1 MQRPCPICGGNAR
14 SVLFHQIFTAF
25 SGKSLLSGYDVVTCS
40 QCGCGYADG
49 IPSQSDFDTYYR
61 ELSKYEYQHR
71 GGAESAEDLS
81 RFRTIT
87 DALAPFVPSP
97 QARILEV
104 GCSTGRL
111 LALLKESGFS
121 HVAGLD
127 PSPFCGEAALR
138 LYGVPV
144 RTGSLD
150 NLLQDPSRV
159 EVLILI
165 GVLEHLRDLRP
176 ALRNV
181 CQKLSSHGLV
191 YVEVPDVTGFARFL
205 DAPYQQFSTEHV
217 IFFSPAS
224 LSAAL
229 AAEGFRPLLVKQ
241 DSRPHSGSS
250 VMPVLWGIFEKA
262 EPLTAGPAFDPET
275 RPALESYIHASARV
289 ERDLA
294 QRINTLVETQQPIFV
309 WGVGTLTRRLLST
322 TRLGEANIVAFID
335 SNPNIQGQSFDGI
348 PVRSP
353 DGIRNRDEAIL
364 IASWVF
370 AADIERQIRTDLGCH
385 NAIIRL
391 SSDPASSGG
400 R

>member
-241 DSRPHSGSS
+241 DSRPHSGRLSCRCS
-250 VMPVLWGIFEKA
+250 GGFSR
-262 EPLTAGPAFDPET
+262 
-275 RPALESYIHASARV
+275 RPSPRPRVRRSILRPGTALESYIHASARV
-289 ERDLA
+289 ER
-294 QRINTLVETQQPIFV
+294 
-309 WGVGTLTRRLLST
+309 
-322 TRLGEANIVAFID
+322 
-335 SNPNIQGQSFDGI
+335 
-348 PVRSP
+348 
-353 DGIRNRDEAIL
+353 
-364 IASWVF
+364 
-370 AADIERQIRTDLGCH
+370 
-385 NAIIRL
+385 
-391 SSDPASSGG
+391 
-400 R
+400 

>member
-1 MQRPCPICGGNAR
+1 M
-14 SVLFHQIFTAF
+14 
-25 SGKSLLSGYDVVTCS
+25 
-40 QCGCGYADG
+40 
-49 IPSQSDFDTYYR
+49 
-61 ELSKYEYQHR
+61 
-71 GGAESAEDLS
+71 
-81 RFRTIT
+81 
-87 DALAPFVPSP
+87 
-97 QARILEV
+97 
-104 GCSTGRL
+104 
-111 LALLKESGFS
+111 
-121 HVAGLD
+121 
-127 PSPFCGEAALR
+127 
-138 LYGVPV
+138 
-144 RTGSLD
+144 
-150 NLLQDPSRV
+150 

-191 YVEVPDVTGFARFL
+191 YVELPDVTGFARFL
-205 DAPYQQFSTEHV
+205 DAPYRQFSTEHV

-241 DSRPHSGSS
+241 DSRPHSGLS

-289 ERDLA
+289 ERDLVSGFL
-294 QRINTLVETQQPIFV
+294 NTLVETQQPIFV

-348 PVRSP
+348 PCALPGWNQATGTRP
-353 DGIRNRDEAIL
+353 
-364 IASWVF
+364 F
-370 AADIERQIRTDLGCH
+370 
-385 NAIIRL
+385 
-391 SSDPASSGG
+391 
-400 R
+400 